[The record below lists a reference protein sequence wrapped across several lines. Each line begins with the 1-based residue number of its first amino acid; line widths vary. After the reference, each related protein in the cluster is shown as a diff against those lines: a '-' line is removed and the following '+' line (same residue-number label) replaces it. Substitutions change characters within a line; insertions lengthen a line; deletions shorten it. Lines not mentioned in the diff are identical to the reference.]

1 MGVLQGRLGQ
11 PAVMKYT
18 DGMIP
23 QKKAKIEEAAATV
36 KPSKYDKSAKKA
48 AAEAA
53 AKANKKPV
61 AKSQKPKPVASDI
74 I

>member
-1 MGVLQGRLGQ
+1 
-11 PAVMKYT
+11 MKYT
-18 DGMIP
+18 DSMIP

-61 AKSQKPKPVASDI
+61 AAKKPEKPKPVVSDAV
-74 I
+74 